1 MLEEKVSPYCLYNSC
16 AQYNQY
22 RVWLI
27 YQLFGGIT
35 LVSEREDVG
44 DQQLTL

>member
-1 MLEEKVSPYCLYNSC
+1 MLEEKVYRYCLYNSW

-22 RVWLI
+22 LVWLI